1 MHRTRAALITLGT
14 LCAAAAATAQT
25 TAPPTLRADWQRD
38 RGNVLAYVDAMPES
52 ALAFRPTPGVRTF
65 AQQIAHVVESD
76 VDVAALALLGRAR
89 APVLGDSA
97 QYLHHQ
103 AALHAYVA
111 AAYDFVLSAMAQAT
125 AAQWRRRSS
134 MYGQPPEPPAR
145 WFDLAHEHSVWT
157 LGQVVPYLRLNG
169 VTPPPYQ
176 MPF

>member
-1 MHRTRAALITLGT
+1 MHRTRLLFMTLGA
-14 LCAAAAATAQT
+14 LGGAGAAEAQAPAA
-25 TAPPTLRADWQRD
+25 LRADWQRD
-38 RGNVLAYVDAMPES
+38 RANVLAYADAMPES

-65 AQQIAHVVESD
+65 AQQIEHVVQSD
-76 VDVAALALLGRAR
+76 IDVAALALLGRAQ

-111 AAYDFVLSAMAQAT
+111 AAYDFVLAAIGQAT
-125 AAQWRRRSS
+125 AAQWRRRSP
-134 MYGQPPEPPAR
+134 MYGQPPELPAR